1 MTKVYFVRH
10 CEPNYNNHDDELREL
25 SEKGLKDRKLATKFL
40 EGKEIDYVLSSPY
53 KRAIDTVKDFADK
66 FNLEI
71 KTVFDLRE
79 RKVDNCW
86 IEDFDGFCKNQ
97 WNDFNYKL
105 IDGETLKEVQNRNI
119 NALNKILKEYENK
132 NIVIG
137 SHGTAL
143 SMIINYY
150 DKSFNYENFKKIKS
164 LMPWIVSFTFHED
177 KCLSIEQYNI
187 FNKEFKF

>member
-1 MTKVYFVRH
+1 MTKVYFIRH
-10 CEPNYNNHDDELREL
+10 AEPNYNNHDDELREL
-25 SEKGLKDRKLATKFL
+25 SAKGLKDRELVTEFL
-40 EGKEIDYVLSSPY
+40 LDKEIDYVLSSPY

-97 WNDFNYKL
+97 WKDFNYKL
-105 IDGETLKEVQNRNI
+105 TDGETLKEVQNRNI
-119 NALNKILKEYENK
+119 NALNKILKEYDNK

-150 DKSFNYENFKKIKS
+150 DKSFNYKSFKKIKS
-164 LMPWIVSFTFHED
+164 LMPWIVCFTFDED
-177 KCLSIEQYNI
+177 KCLSIEQYNV
-187 FNKEFKF
+187 FDNKH